1 MRGEAA
7 PGGSLGAIS
16 GWVDSRFGLLGE
28 VHCSRLGHPEPGWW
42 YCGGSLARYPV
53 GNWFSPDPASS
64 AGTSTDREEALWRA
78 VGEGIE
84 RYSALNA
91 PIDGT
96 AMTLQETGLAGR
108 LPVCAPDEPCPPSLR
123 ALPLDV
129 PLTQVPVQR
138 LADGQEVHLPAG
150 FVHLNFHP
158 EPPEPLVTLPIS
170 TGLAFHTDLPTA
182 IWSGLC
188 EVAERDAVMSMW
200 WRRAGLPEIVCTGP
214 DTPHNVADRL
224 ERLTHAGLRARLFD
238 MTTDFRVPSVFGI
251 LLGERYPLVVVS
263 AACRSDSIQAC
274 TKALDELV
282 AMRLAMRGRRET
294 VPTALHRLEDHA
306 LLYAHRGP
314 GRAFDFL
321 LDHGTRGPISFAE
334 FAGQSWWERPRDMT
348 ALAAR
353 ASRLAEQGLTVLW
366 TDVTAEEAAG
376 IGTVVKVIVP
386 EMLPLSPDDAIR
398 WLGTP
403 RLLAQAG
410 MDTARASR
418 FNPLPHPFA

>member
-1 MRGEAA
+1 VRERTAPDTSLAA
-7 PGGSLGAIS
+7 VSA
-16 GWVDSRFGLLGE
+16 WVDARFGLLGE

-53 GNWFSPDPASS
+53 GNRFSLDPASS

-78 VGEGIE
+78 MGEGIE

-91 PIDGT
+91 AIDGVPL
-96 AMTLQETGLAGR
+96 TLRATGLAER
-108 LPVCAPDEPCPPSLR
+108 LPVCAPDEPCAPSLR

-129 PLTQVPVQR
+129 PLTHVAVQR
-138 LADGQEVHLPAG
+138 LADGREVSIPAG

-158 EPPEPLVTLPIS
+158 APPEPLVTLPIS

-188 EVAERDAVMSMW
+188 EVAERDAVMAMW
-200 WRRAGLPEIVCTGP
+200 WRRTSLPEIVCTGAAVP
-214 DTPHNVADRL
+214 DSVVDRL
-224 ERLTHAGLRARLFD
+224 ERLTHAGLHARLFD

-263 AACRSDSIQAC
+263 AACRSDPADAC
-274 TKALDELV
+274 TKTLDELV
-282 AMRLAMRGRRET
+282 AMRLAMRGRREA
-294 VPTALHRLEDHA
+294 VPATLQRLEDHA

-314 GRAFDFL
+314 GPAFDFL
-321 LDHGTRGPISFAE
+321 LDHDVHAQISFAE
-334 FAGQSWWERPRDMT
+334 FAGQSWWERPADMA
-348 ALAAR
+348 ALATCAGH
-353 ASRLAEQGLTVLW
+353 LAERGLTVLW

-376 IGTVVKVIVP
+376 IGTVAKVIVP
-386 EMLPLSPDDAIR
+386 EMIPLSSDDAIR

-410 MDTARASR
+410 MTTARASH
-418 FNPLPHPFA
+418 FNPFPHPFA

>member
-1 MRGEAA
+1 VRGDATPDGPLAA
-7 PGGSLGAIS
+7 VSV
-16 GWVDSRFGLLGE
+16 WVDSRFGLLGE
-28 VHCSRLGHPEPGWW
+28 IHCSRLGYPEPGWW
-42 YCGGSLARYPV
+42 YCGSPLARYPV
-53 GNWFSPDPASS
+53 GNWFNPEPASS

-84 RYSALNA
+84 RYSALNTL
-91 PIDGT
+91 IDGT
-96 AMTLQETGLAGR
+96 AMTLRQTGLAGC

-123 ALPLDV
+123 TLPLDV
-129 PLTQVPVQR
+129 PLTQVPARR
-138 LADGQEVHLPAG
+138 LEDGREVSIPAG

-170 TGLAFHTDLPTA
+170 TGLAFHTDLASA

-200 WRRAGLPEIVCTGP
+200 WRRASLAEILCTGP
-214 DTPHNVADRL
+214 DVPDDVVDRL
-224 ERLTHAGLRARLFD
+224 ARLTYAGLQARLFD
-238 MTTDFRVPSVFGI
+238 MTTDFRVPSVFGV
-251 LLGERYPLVVVS
+251 LLGKRYPLVVVS
-263 AACRSDSIQAC
+263 AACRSDPARAC

-294 VPTALHRLEDHA
+294 VPVALHRLEDHA

-314 GRAFDFL
+314 GQAFDFL
-321 LDHGTRGPISFAE
+321 LDHGTHAPISFAE
-334 FAGQSWWERPRDMT
+334 FAGQSWWKHPRDMA
-348 ALAAR
+348 ALAAC
-353 ASRLAEQGLTVLW
+353 AGRLAEQGLTVLW

-386 EMLPLSPDDAIR
+386 EMLPLSPEDAIR

-410 MDTARASR
+410 LTTARASR

>member
-1 MRGEAA
+1 MRGDTA
-7 PGGSLGAIS
+7 PGGSLAAITA
-16 GWVDSRFGLLGE
+16 WIDARFGLLGE

-42 YCGGSLARYPV
+42 YCGGALARYPV
-53 GNWFSPDPASS
+53 GNWFSPDPTSS

-91 PIDGT
+91 PIEGIP
-96 AMTLQETGLAGR
+96 ATLRETGLAER

-123 ALPLDV
+123 TLPLDV
-129 PLTQVPVQR
+129 PLTQMPVRR
-138 LADGQEVHLPAG
+138 LADGREALVPAG

-158 EPPEPLVTLPIS
+158 EPPELLVTLPIS

-200 WRRAGLPEIVCTGP
+200 WRRAALPEIVCAGP
-214 DTPHNVADRL
+214 DVPDAVADRIA
-224 ERLTHAGLRARLFD
+224 RLTHAGLQAHLFD
-238 MTTDFRVPSVFGI
+238 MTTDFRVPSVFGV
-251 LLGERYPLVVVS
+251 LLGERFPLVVVS
-263 AACRSDSIQAC
+263 AACRSDPVRAC

-294 VPTALHRLEDHA
+294 VPDVPHRLEDHA

-321 LDHGTRGPISFAE
+321 LDPGGHAHIPFSE
-334 FAGQSWWERPRDMT
+334 FAGQSWWEHPRDMT

-353 ASRLAEQGLTVLW
+353 ARALTERGLTVFW
-366 TDVTAEEAAG
+366 TEVTAEEATG
-376 IGTVVKVIVP
+376 LGTVVKVIVP

-410 MDTARASR
+410 EPVARASR
-418 FNPLPHPFA
+418 FNPFPHPFA

>member
-7 PGGSLGAIS
+7 PGGPLAAVST
-16 GWVDSRFGLLGE
+16 WVDGRFGLLGE

-42 YCGGSLARYPV
+42 YCGGGLARYPV

-78 VGEGIE
+78 LGEGVE

-91 PIDGT
+91 PIDGVPL
-96 AMTLQETGLAGR
+96 TLRETGLAAR

-123 ALPLDV
+123 ALPLDA
-129 PLTQVPVQR
+129 PLTQVPVRR
-138 LADGQEVHLPAG
+138 LADGREEFVPAG

-170 TGLAFHTDLPTA
+170 TGLAFHTDPPTA

-200 WRRAGLPEIVCTGP
+200 WRRAALPEIDCTGP
-214 DTPHNVADRL
+214 DVPDDVADRV
-224 ERLTHAGLRARLFD
+224 ERLTHAGLHARLFD
-238 MTTDFRVPSVFGI
+238 MTTDFRVPSVFGV
-251 LLGERYPLVVVS
+251 LSGERYPRVVVS
-263 AACRSDSIQAC
+263 AACRSDPARAC
-274 TKALDELV
+274 TKTLDELV
-282 AMRLAMRGRRET
+282 AMRIAMRGRQES
-294 VPTALHRLEDHA
+294 VPDIPRRLEDHA
-306 LLYAHRGP
+306 LRYAHRGP
-314 GRAFDFL
+314 HPAFDFL
-321 LDHGTRGPISFAE
+321 LDPGTRDAISFAA
-334 FAGQSWWERPRDMT
+334 FAGQPWWEQPGDMA

-353 ASRLAEQGLTVLW
+353 AGDLAEHGLTVLW
-366 TDVTAEEAAG
+366 ADVTAAEAAG

-410 MDTARASR
+410 VTTARSSH
-418 FNPLPHPFA
+418 FNPHPHPFA